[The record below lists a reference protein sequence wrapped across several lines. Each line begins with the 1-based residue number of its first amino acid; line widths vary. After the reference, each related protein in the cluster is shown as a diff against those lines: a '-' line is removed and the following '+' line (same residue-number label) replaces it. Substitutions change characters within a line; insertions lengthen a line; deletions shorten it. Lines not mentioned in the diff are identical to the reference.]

1 MNAIT
6 GRLGRG
12 RVEYA
17 ADQRRAILRRMLPA
31 TVGEIREAY
40 PHVWPSLW
48 YANQRGG
55 CMECRTLY
63 RDLHAIGAVCSSH
76 VWDVPARREATA

>member
-48 YANQRGG
+48 YPHAKGG

-63 RDLHAIGAVCSSH
+63 RDLRAVGATLSDR
-76 VWDVPARREATA
+76 VWSLTERREAAA